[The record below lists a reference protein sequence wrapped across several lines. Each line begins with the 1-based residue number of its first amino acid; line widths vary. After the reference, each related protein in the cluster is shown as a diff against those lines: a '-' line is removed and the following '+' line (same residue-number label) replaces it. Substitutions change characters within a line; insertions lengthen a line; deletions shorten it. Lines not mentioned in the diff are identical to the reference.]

1 MSMMPKARKF
11 RISPDASFLIPGV
24 KVPEGG
30 VPFVETEQI
39 GTDVAAPAADAAP
52 ATPSPNTK
60 APEAEAPAEEVA
72 QPTGRQLRMARRI
85 AQKHGIKVGS
95 DKEAVEALR
104 QMGIDPF
111 SRSNMLQLV
120 PGVPVPGQDDAGR
133 VTSDGQLPAVQ
144 RQAPPPAQPSPVLL
158 DNEQRASE
166 IIKIQ
171 RDIAK
176 RRRRRLALLATRLTF
191 FVALPTLIAGFYF
204 FAIATPMYATK
215 SEFVIQQAEAA
226 AGGAGGLGGLFSGT
240 GFATQTDSISV
251 QGYLL
256 SRDAF
261 IRLDADH
268 GFTDHFA
275 DDNIDALQRLNAGGT
290 QEDAYRLYQ
299 RMIEIGYDPTEGVIK
314 MEVVAADPETSA
326 TFSRALIGYA
336 EEQVDQLTAR
346 LRTDQ
351 MSGAMESFAAAE
363 ERMLEAQARVVDLQE
378 QLGVVSADA
387 ELSSRYAQ
395 INAIET
401 ELRQAR
407 LRLDQLLANSRPNR
421 TRVEVAERSIERL
434 TAELDILR
442 DGLTD
447 NATNDT
453 SLARVTA
460 ELGVAQMDLATRQLL
475 MQQAAQ
481 QLETARIEANRQ
493 VRYLSMPVSPIA
505 PDEPTYPRAFENTL
519 LAFLIFSGIYL
530 MISLTVAILREQVSG

>member
-240 GFATQTDSISV
+240 GFATQTDSISIMRW
-251 QGYLL
+251 Y
-256 SRDAF
+256 
-261 IRLDADH
+261 
-268 GFTDHFA
+268 
-275 DDNIDALQRLNAGGT
+275 N
-290 QEDAYRLYQ
+290 
-299 RMIEIGYDPTEGVIK
+299 
-314 MEVVAADPETSA
+314 
-326 TFSRALIGYA
+326 
-336 EEQVDQLTAR
+336 
-346 LRTDQ
+346 
-351 MSGAMESFAAAE
+351 
-363 ERMLEAQARVVDLQE
+363 
-378 QLGVVSADA
+378 
-387 ELSSRYAQ
+387 RYA
-395 INAIET
+395 
-401 ELRQAR
+401 
-407 LRLDQLLANSRPNR
+407 SSCVP
-421 TRVEVAERSIERL
+421 
-434 TAELDILR
+434 
-442 DGLTD
+442 
-447 NATNDT
+447 
-453 SLARVTA
+453 
-460 ELGVAQMDLATRQLL
+460 
-475 MQQAAQ
+475 
-481 QLETARIEANRQ
+481 
-493 VRYLSMPVSPIA
+493 P
-505 PDEPTYPRAFENTL
+505 AF
-519 LAFLIFSGIYL
+519 
-530 MISLTVAILREQVSG
+530 RR